1 MSLLSRL
8 ATVLTAASA
17 LDDRLVLAK
26 AYSSLLLAAAPAFQ
40 SQVASLT
47 TQHIAD
53 LLAAADSAARLL
65 PLLRLQHDEER
76 QQQQQQQQQLPQQQQ
91 QQQQLLQ
98 QQQQR
103 AGGRSADEA
112 PVSGG
117 TSAFLAGTL
126 VQVWWEA
133 AAVCLEWA
141 HAVEGQTV
149 AAGPAAALSTA
160 SSTSQLAA
168 LSWQLHSTAC
178 RHVHMSLRGPSAA
191 PPTTPASVWWGGL
204 RTLLDSS
211 LQFAIWCQQ
220 RKQEAT
226 GGR

>member
-1 MSLLSRL
+1 MCACQPRGYFSRTNLWLPPWLQLPCCPTL
-8 ATVLTAASA
+8 AALAACFPASA
-17 LDDRLVLAK
+17 R
-26 AYSSLLLAAAPAFQ
+26 S
-40 SQVASLT
+40 
-47 TQHIAD
+47 
-53 LLAAADSAARLL
+53 
-65 PLLRLQHDEER
+65 
-76 QQQQQQQQQLPQQQQ
+76 
-91 QQQQLLQ
+91 Q

-133 AAVCLEWA
+133 VAVCLEWA

-160 SSTSQLAA
+160 SSTSRLAA